1 MVGIP
6 SHFWRLRHRHGAP
19 TFCDLGKLNVV
30 TKVEIDHDG
39 RPTVKNCHT
48 TQFFPHFF
56 PKKIGDVIAMDPW
69 WSLAAR
75 SRPAKSFSQPTEKHD
90 LNQRP
95 TTPEVGPSKFGRN
108 MPKSRQ
114 WQSNLPIE
122 NCSTYHFQFF
132 FGKNVGLLLSGK
144 TARMRNGLQS
154 FFKPRGPRMYTH
166 GFHVQMFA
174 AVTLS
179 SRFVRVSSL
188 CRGMQLLRT
197 PPWGFKRSFKCPTF
211 GFPVASQSSKL
222 AVIVAATTLSEKKT
236 CSCTHGGCMLEILLQ
251 RSAAL
256 VLFPRTAVEHTN
268 FAPGKHHIVD
278 PILNSVQEFQNQ
290 ICIAFASQKSPRS
303 KQIVCSVFTRSTIP
317 STVCGT
323 AEGEPEDEAAG
334 STSMSWSLVSL
345 SDSSAFPL
353 SMLSARPIGLPRWRT
368 NRMYSTDPI
377 VHEATKFARSRVVK
391 WIHCWLKKY
400 SKIIPQIATVFH
412 YVAMEPKGVVTSH
425 ADFIAHLHDFI
436 SEFSFVAVSKTFCK
450 LNPLVQVVDALF
462 QLTWKLIFC
471 GSLIPTVF
479 QVFLQFLPRTKNH
492 CCKYQPK
499 QSHESK

>member
-132 FGKNVGLLLSGK
+132 FGKNVDLLLSGK

-222 AVIVAATTLSEKKT
+222 AVIVAATTLSEKK
-236 CSCTHGGCMLEILLQ
+236 HVH
-251 RSAAL
+251 AL
-256 VLFPRTAVEHTN
+256 TVGACWRFY
-268 FAPGKHHIVD
+268 
-278 PILNSVQEFQNQ
+278 
-290 ICIAFASQKSPRS
+290 
-303 KQIVCSVFTRSTIP
+303 CSVLLHWFCFLARQWNTRT
-317 STVCGT
+317 
-323 AEGEPEDEAAG
+323 
-334 STSMSWSLVSL
+334 L
-345 SDSSAFPL
+345 
-353 SMLSARPIGLPRWRT
+353 
-368 NRMYSTDPI
+368 
-377 VHEATKFARSRVVK
+377 
-391 WIHCWLKKY
+391 
-400 SKIIPQIATVFH
+400 
-412 YVAMEPKGVVTSH
+412 
-425 ADFIAHLHDFI
+425 HLASI
-436 SEFSFVAVSKTFCK
+436 T
-450 LNPLVQVVDALF
+450 
-462 QLTWKLIFC
+462 
-471 GSLIPTVF
+471 SLIPSWTPCKNSRIKFVLHLHHRSLHVPNKSYV
-479 QVFLQFLPRTKNH
+479 QSSHAPPFLQLSVAQLKVNLKMKLLVPPPCHDHLFRFLILPHFH
-492 CCKYQPK
+492 CQCCP
-499 QSHESK
+499 HGRLDCHADEPIACIRLIP